1 VKWNVELPQDSDSG
15 ASNYMAPRKAKDSAE
30 LPSTP
35 RKAAKNKPTTKP
47 MGMFLQDPALPHL
60 YADYPCAIDKDYLVG
75 TGSSRFKIRD
85 TSFEG
90 LPTFASLDWAK
101 EDDLSFK
108 RFAKEELIDNPYF
121 HQVNTFAVVSSTLDL
136 VEEEIGH
143 PIYWKDG
150 GPLEVR
156 PHAFQGMNAF
166 YVPNPPSLNFG
177 FFSSPFRRQPVWT
190 CLSHDV
196 VAHELGH
203 AILDS
208 FRPYYFFSS
217 DLDPAALHESFSDLL
232 AMFAAL
238 QYPDVVKQ
246 LFKDTKGDMRHPS
259 LLTRMAEEFG
269 KGIAGAS
276 IPYLRSALEGA
287 TYLNAAKEPHA
298 RSSTWTAAIYE
309 ILERLVTISHPN
321 GFSGKTGF
329 TEFCEALVKASRWVK
344 GMLLRSLHYTSPAS
358 VTMPMLAQLIYI
370 ADARV
375 YPDDSKF
382 RDIAK
387 EVFQKWELW
396 NEQFDLTAPDLGDVF
411 EALQDADPRTLG
423 MAVQEHANALRIPPL
438 SEVRLLQPRLV
449 TTTRQV
455 DKVKQGKSEVIQE
468 ITEHYLEYIY
478 ELKQLTSDFQT
489 GELIEFSVYGG
500 GILVMDEDWNAVLL
514 VTSPE
519 ILKADPPEG
528 EGAVGAW
535 RRARAN
541 FEQMHQGAIQKTI
554 AARNEKRGLRDR
566 PVVPGCPFIIQ
577 ALEAGGYRL
586 TRRCCNLQ
594 EHVKGIAFTQNGV
607 AL

>member
-1 VKWNVELPQDSDSG
+1 MATKKSKSSDS
-15 ASNYMAPRKAKDSAE
+15 
-30 LPSTP
+30 TP
-35 RKAAKNKPTTKP
+35 ESVPVTKRQSVGKSKP
-47 MGMFLQDPALPHL
+47 MGMFLQDPALPTLHT
-60 YADYPCAIDKDYLVG
+60 DYPFAIDKDYLAG

-90 LPTFASLDWAK
+90 MSSFPSLDWSK

-108 RFAKEELIDNPYF
+108 RFEKEELIDNPYF

-136 VEEEIGH
+136 VEEEVGH

-156 PHAFQGMNAF
+156 PHAFEGMNAF
-166 YVPNPPSLNFG
+166 YMPNPPSLNFG
-177 FFSSPFRRQPVWT
+177 FFTSPFRRTPVWT

-196 VAHELGH
+196 VSHELGH

-217 DLDPAALHESFSDLL
+217 DLDPAALHESFADLL

-238 QYPDVVKQ
+238 QYPEVVRQ
-246 LFKDTKGDMRHPS
+246 LYKDTKGDMRHPS
-259 LLTRMAEEFG
+259 LVTRMAEEFG
-269 KGIAGAS
+269 KGIFGAS

-287 TYLNAAKEPHA
+287 TYNNADKEPHA
-298 RSSTWTAAIYE
+298 RSTTWTAAVYE
-309 ILERLVTISHPN
+309 ILERLVTESHPA
-321 GFSGKTGF
+321 GFLGKTGF
-329 TEFCEALVKASRWVK
+329 AEFCDALVKASGWVK
-344 GMLLRSLHYTSPAS
+344 GMLLRALHYTSPAS
-358 VTMPMLAQLIYI
+358 LTMPMLARLMVE

-375 YPDDSKF
+375 FPDDSKF

-396 NEQFDLTAPDLGDVF
+396 NELLDLQAPDLGEVF
-411 EALQDADPRTLG
+411 EALQEADPRELG
-423 MAVQEHANALRIPPL
+423 MAVQEHAEALRIPPL
-438 SEVRLLQPRLV
+438 TDVRLLQPRLV

-455 DKVKQGKSEVIQE
+455 DKVKQGKSKVIKE
-468 ITEHYLEYIY
+468 ITEHYLEFIY
-478 ELKQLTSDFQT
+478 EQKQITSDFQT
-489 GELIEFSVYGG
+489 GELVEFSVYGG
-500 GILVMDEDWNAVLL
+500 GTLVMDADWNAVLL

-519 ILKADPPEG
+519 IFKEDPAG
-528 EGAVGAW
+528 SEGAAIAW
-535 RRARAN
+535 QRSRQN
-541 FEQMHQGAIQKTI
+541 FEQLHQGSIQRTI

-594 EHVKGIAFTQNGV
+594 EHVKRIMFTKNGL
-607 AL
+607 AM

>member
-1 VKWNVELPQDSDSG
+1 
-15 ASNYMAPRKAKDSAE
+15 MAPRKSKATEPA
-30 LPSTP
+30 TP
-35 RKAAKNKPTTKP
+35 RQSTAKKPVTKP
-47 MGMFLQDPALPHL
+47 MGMFLQDPSLPHL
-60 YADYPCAIDKDYLVG
+60 HQDYPFAIDKDYLAG

-90 LPTFASLDWAK
+90 IPAFASLDWSQEA
-101 EDDLSFK
+101 DLSFK
-108 RFAKEELIDNPYF
+108 RFEKEELIDNPYF

-166 YVPNPPSLNFG
+166 YMPNPPSLNFG

-190 CLSHDV
+190 CLSHDIV
-196 VAHELGH
+196 SHELGH
-203 AILDS
+203 AILDN
-208 FRPYYFFSS
+208 FRPYYFYSS

-238 QYPDVVKQ
+238 QYPEVVKQ
-246 LFKDTKGDMRHPS
+246 LYKDTKGDMRHPS

-287 TYLNAAKEPHA
+287 TYNNASKEPHA
-298 RSSTWTAAIYE
+298 RSTTWTAAIYE
-309 ILERLVTISHPN
+309 ILERLVAHSHPN
-321 GFSGKTGF
+321 GFAGKTGF
-329 TEFCEALVKASRWVK
+329 TEFCEALVKASGWVK

-375 YPDDSKF
+375 FPDDSQF

-387 EVFQKWELW
+387 EVFLKWELW
-396 NEQFDLTAPDLGDVF
+396 NEQFDLSAPDLGNVF
-411 EALQDADPRTLG
+411 EALQEADPRTLG
-423 MAVQEHANALRIPPL
+423 KAVQEHADALRIPPL

-455 DKVKQGKSEVIQE
+455 DKVKQGKSEVIRE
-468 ITEHYLEYIY
+468 MTEHYLEFIY
-478 ELKQLTSDFQT
+478 EQKQLTSDSQT
-489 GELIEFSVYGG
+489 GDLIEFSVYGG
-500 GILVMDEDWNAVLL
+500 GTLVMDEAWNAVLL
-514 VTSPE
+514 VSSPE
-519 ILKADPPEG
+519 IFKADPAG
-528 EGAVGAW
+528 SEGAVQAW
-535 RRARAN
+535 KRARAL
-541 FEQMHQGAIQKTI
+541 FDQMHQGAIQKTI
-554 AARNEKRGLRDR
+554 AARDEKRGLCDR

-594 EHVKGIAFTQNGV
+594 EHVKGIMFTQNGV